1 MSAQDTDI
9 EIPDVLERVN
19 SGVSAFDELIM
30 GGLPRARTTVV
41 GGTPG
46 SGKTIFAV
54 QFLAHGIAHA
64 AENGVLVTFEEPPAD
79 IASNMRSFGW
89 DLLRWRKEGQLAVVD
104 ASPSGKD
111 ELIVGDYDLA
121 GLLARIEHAAKIVNA
136 KRVVLDSLT
145 QLFDHFIGD
154 PKILRR
160 ELFRIS
166 EALKKAR
173 LTVLMTAERNAE
185 YGEITRH
192 RLEEFVADNVVIL
205 RNVLQRERR
214 RRTIEVLK
222 MRGSHHVEGEAPF
235 TIVGGKDGLGTQR
248 GLVAVP
254 LSSLRLE
261 QQSSAVRVTSGNASI
276 DEMCGGGFFR
286 DSVTLVSGATGTGK
300 TLLVTNFLAGGAI
313 AGEKALLFGYEES
326 RGQLFRNAS
335 GWGVDFESLEAE
347 GKLKVFCL
355 YPEAQSLADHLLAIQ
370 TLVDQLQPNR
380 IAIDSISA
388 LERVAPDVGFRE
400 FLISLTSFIKKR
412 EIAGL
417 YTATSKSL
425 VGGETASEQHIST
438 LTDSIILLRY
448 MQEHDTMHRGLMV
461 LKMRGSEHAKEI
473 RRFTIDGSGM
483 HLGEP
488 FKGAPNVFSGG
499 DPQYQ
504 RR

>member
-1 MSAQDTDI
+1 MSAQ
-9 EIPDVLERVN
+9 EEELVVPDALERVRT
-19 SGVSAFDELIM
+19 GVDAFDELVM

-46 SGKTIFAV
+46 SGKTIFAT
-54 QFLAHGIAHA
+54 QFLAHGITKYG
-64 AENGVLVTFEEPPAD
+64 ENGVLVTFEEPPAD
-79 IASNMRSFGW
+79 IESNMRGFGW
-89 DLLRWRKEGQLAVVD
+89 DLARWRKDGRLAVVD
-104 ASPSGKD
+104 ASPPAND
-111 ELIVGDYDLA
+111 ELVMGDFDLA
-121 GLLARIEHAAKIVNA
+121 GLLARILHAVQSVHA

-166 EALKKAR
+166 AALKRAG
-173 LTVLMTAERNAE
+173 LTVLMTAERTSE

-192 RLEEFVADNVVIL
+192 RLEEFIADNVVIL
-205 RNVLQRERR
+205 RNVLQREKR

-222 MRGSHHVEGEAPF
+222 MRGSHHAEGEAPF
-235 TIVGGKDGLGTQR
+235 TILGSHGLI
-248 GLVAVP
+248 AVP

-261 QQSSAVRVTSGNASI
+261 QQSSVVRVTSGNPAI

-300 TLLVTNFLAGGAI
+300 TLLVTNFLAGGVA
-313 AGEKALLFGYEES
+313 AGERAILFGYEES
-326 RGQLFRNAS
+326 RGQLFRNAT
-335 GWGVDFESLEAE
+335 GWGVDFARMEDE

-355 YPEAQSLADHLLAIQ
+355 YPEAQGLADHLLSIQ
-370 TLVDQLQPNR
+370 NLVDELKPNR

-388 LERVAPDVGFRE
+388 LERVAPDFGFRE

-448 MQEHDTMHRGLMV
+448 MQEQDIMHRGLMM

-473 RRFTIDGSGM
+473 RRFTIDGTGM

-488 FKGAPNVFSGG
+488 FKAAPNVFSGEEI
-499 DPQYQ
+499 DSY

>member
-1 MSAQDTDI
+1 MSSDED
-9 EIPDVLERVN
+9 EPDIPDALERVRT
-19 SGVSAFDELIM
+19 GVHAFDDLVN

-46 SGKTIFAV
+46 SGKTIFAI
-54 QFLAHGIAHA
+54 QFIAHGITTHD
-64 AENGVLVTFEEPPAD
+64 ENGVLVTFEEPPAD
-79 IASNMRSFGW
+79 IESNMRGFGW
-89 DLLRWRKEGQLAVVD
+89 DLAQWRKAGRLAVVD
-104 ASPSGKD
+104 ASPPSKD
-111 ELIVGDYDLA
+111 ELVIGDFDLI
-121 GLLARIEHAAKIVNA
+121 GLLSRIQHAVKSVNA
-136 KRVVLDSLT
+136 KRIVLDSLT

-154 PKILRR
+154 PKVLRR
-160 ELFRIS
+160 ELFRITD
-166 EALKKAR
+166 ALKKAR
-173 LTVLMTAERNAE
+173 LTVLMTAERTSE

-192 RLEEFVADNVVIL
+192 RLEEFIADNVVIL
-205 RNVLQRERR
+205 RNVLQREKR

-222 MRGSHHVEGEAPF
+222 MRGSRHAEGEAPF
-235 TIVGGKDGLGTQR
+235 TIMGGA
-248 GLVAVP
+248 GLVAAP

-261 QQSSAVRVTSGNASI
+261 QQSSMVRVTSGNPAI

-300 TLLVTNFLAGGAI
+300 TLLVTNFLAGGVA
-313 AGEKALLFGYEES
+313 AGEKAILFGFEES
-326 RGQLFRNAS
+326 RGQLSRNAS
-335 GWGVDFESLEAE
+335 GWGVDFAAMEAN
-347 GKLKVFCL
+347 GRLKVFCL
-355 YPEAQSLADHLLAIQ
+355 YPEAQGLADHLLAIQ
-370 TLVDQLQPNR
+370 NLVDEVKPNR

-388 LERVAPDVGFRE
+388 LERVAPDAGFRE

-448 MQEHDTMHRGLMV
+448 MQEQDMMHRGLMV
-461 LKMRGSEHAKEI
+461 LKMRGSEHSKEI
-473 RRFTIDGSGM
+473 RRFTIDGVGM
-483 HLGEP
+483 HLGEA

-499 DPQYQ
+499 DIDYY

>member
-1 MSAQDTDI
+1 MTTHQEEDVDVS
-9 EIPDVLERVN
+9 DVLERVKT
-19 SGVSAFDELIM
+19 GVNAFDELVM

-46 SGKTIFAV
+46 SGKTVFAT
-54 QFLAHGIAHA
+54 QFLAHGITTYG
-64 AENGVLVTFEEPPAD
+64 ENGVLVTFEEPPAD
-79 IASNMRSFGW
+79 IEANMRGFGW
-89 DLLRWRKEGQLAVVD
+89 DLAKWRKEGRLAFVD
-104 ASPSGKD
+104 ASPSASD
-111 ELIVGDYDLA
+111 ELVLGDYDLA
-121 GLLARIEHAAKIVNA
+121 GLLSRIDHAAKTVNA
-136 KRVVLDSLT
+136 RRVVLDSLT

-154 PKILRR
+154 PKVLRR

-166 EALKKAR
+166 SALKKSKLA
-173 LTVLMTAERNAE
+173 VLMTAERNNE

-205 RNVLQRERR
+205 RNVLHREKR

-222 MRGSHHVEGEAPF
+222 MRGSHHAEGEAPF
-235 TIVGGKDGLGTQR
+235 TLLENKGV
-248 GLVAVP
+248 VAVP

-261 QQSSAVRVTSGNASI
+261 QQSSMIRVTSGNPSI

-300 TLLVTNFLAGGAI
+300 TLLVTNFLAGGVAT
-313 AGEKALLFGYEES
+313 GEKAILFGYEES
-326 RGQLFRNAS
+326 KGQLFRNAS
-335 GWGVDFESLEAE
+335 GWGVDFAQMEAD
-347 GKLKVFCL
+347 GKLKIICL
-355 YPEAQSLADHLLAIQ
+355 YPEAQGLPDHLLTIQ
-370 TLVDQLQPNR
+370 SLVDEFEPNR
-380 IAIDSISA
+380 IAIDSLSA
-388 LERVAPDVGFRE
+388 LERIAPDTGFRE

-417 YTATSKSL
+417 CTATSKSL
-425 VGGETASEQHIST
+425 VGGESASEQHIST

-448 MQEHDTMHRGLMV
+448 IQEQDTMHRGLMV

-473 RRFTIDGSGM
+473 RRFSIDGTGM

-488 FKGAPNVFSGG
+488 FKDAPNVFTG
-499 DPQYQ
+499 DDVDY